1 MTGSMWTCL
10 PGMHVHVTLGGERG
24 GEEEGFGRIHV
35 GQRVTDAT
43 DMQYKGPLDFV
54 TFGTMFDYCM

>member
-1 MTGSMWTCL
+1 
-10 PGMHVHVTLGGERG
+10 MHVHVTLGGERG